1 MASYRVAEQTEITWA
16 HDTAAV
22 LIGPLGRRW
31 AHAFGV
37 VERAR
42 SCSDALPAPEL
53 DVLVAAACMRDIGY
67 EDATA

>member
-53 DVLVAAACMRDIGY
+53 DVLVRCDDLDEVG
-67 EDATA
+67 